1 MLRPSNSSRRVSR
14 IPHALIGAT
23 HLIAARHVVLA
34 LKVHCHA
41 VEAFWLV
48 AFRCF

>member
-1 MLRPSNSSRRVSR
+1 MLRPSNSSSRVSR

-23 HLIAARHVVLA
+23 HLIAARHVFLA
-34 LKVHCHA
+34 LKARCYA
-41 VEAFWLV
+41 VEVFWLV